1 MKCKTDNTEI
11 TRDSL
16 FDGDLVCYQ
25 NRSGYRF
32 SIDSVLLAHFCNNWK
47 NASILD
53 LGCGCGI
60 LGLVLT
66 YRNRE
71 NISEIVGIEYQE
83 SLVKLAE
90 KNIKINKLDNCFKV
104 LHGDYKNIKRFI
116 AAESFTHIICNPP
129 FYQLGSGRPSQQQES
144 YLARHQVAAKPID
157 IARAISFALKNRGTA
172 ALIYPA
178 DQAADLISILI
189 NFKVQPKVL
198 QPVFSYP
205 EAKEAS
211 LILLECRKNGGT
223 GLKIRKPLFIYQGK
237 HGAYSKEVEIMY
249 LRKN

>member
-1 MKCKTDNTEI
+1 MKSETDNTEI

-32 SIDSVLLAHFCNNWK
+32 SIDSVLLAHFCKNWK

-66 YRNRE
+66 YRNRQ
-71 NISEIVGIEYQE
+71 NISELVGIEYQQ
-83 SLVKLAE
+83 SLVQLAE
-90 KNIKINKLDNCFKV
+90 KNIKINKLESCFRV
-104 LHGDYKNIKRFI
+104 LHGDYKNIKRFVE
-116 AAESFTHIICNPP
+116 AESFTHVICNPP
-129 FYQLGSGRPSQQQES
+129 FYQVGSGRPSKQQEA
-144 YLARHQVAAKPID
+144 YLARHQVAAKPVD
-157 IARAISFALKNRGTA
+157 IARAIYFALKNKGTA
-172 ALIYPA
+172 SLVYPA
-178 DQAADLISILI
+178 EQAAELISVLI
-189 NFKVQPKVL
+189 NLKIQPKVL

-211 LILLECRKNGGT
+211 LIMLECRKNGGT
-223 GLKIRKPLFIYQGK
+223 GLKIRRPLFIYQEK
-237 HGAYSKEVEIMY
+237 HGSYSREVEKMY
-249 LRKN
+249 VRKN